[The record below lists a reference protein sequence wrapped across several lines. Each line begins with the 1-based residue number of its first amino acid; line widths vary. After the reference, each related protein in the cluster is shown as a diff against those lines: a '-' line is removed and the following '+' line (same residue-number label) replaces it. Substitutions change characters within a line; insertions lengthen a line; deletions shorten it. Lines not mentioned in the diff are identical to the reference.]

1 MNGLSSL
8 GFTVASENV
17 GQRLD
22 SVLSARMPEISR
34 SKIQKLILDKR
45 VLLNGVPVKKNERL
59 RQGDVVAIDA
69 KESHDVGHER
79 ARAQDIDLDVVY
91 EDEYL
96 LAVNKPAGMVVHPGK
111 GNPDNTLV
119 NALLFHVPSL
129 SKGFEI
135 QRPGIVHR
143 LDKDTSGILLVAKTD
158 VAHAALAKMFFEPT
172 DGKKLYGIMRRFS
185 SEGTCHHRRA
195 PLEEI
200 NATRL
205 NARCIP
211 KVKTLTPN
219 TGFCII
225 IAAYRLCIFVRIP
238 AVPIKSG
245 YIAQAW
251 DFRYYATHYTEA
263 EKTISTRSPCSNVLS
278 HINCTNVLTA
288 RPSMHIEYALRTP
301 LRKNLWP

>member
-158 VAHAALAKMFFEPT
+158 VAHAALAKMFFERT
-172 DGKKLYGIMRRFS
+172 HGKKLYGIMRRFS

-195 PLEEI
+195 PW
-200 NATRL
+200 
-205 NARCIP
+205 
-211 KVKTLTPN
+211 KK
-219 TGFCII
+219 
-225 IAAYRLCIFVRIP
+225 
-238 AVPIKSG
+238 
-245 YIAQAW
+245 
-251 DFRYYATHYTEA
+251 
-263 EKTISTRSPCSNVLS
+263 
-278 HINCTNVLTA
+278 
-288 RPSMHIEYALRTP
+288 
-301 LRKNLWP
+301 